1 MPGFHWKHHEAGNLS
16 AATAVLFLCI
26 QGWEAVVLA
35 CLQPGGAE
43 AQLGRQNVVVC
54 AWSEASRV
62 TWTSRKRPFTFPTLG
77 HSRKSVQVNER
88 KAAQAEASLNLQHG
102 C

>member
-35 CLQPGGAE
+35 CLQPGEAE
-43 AQLGRQNVVVC
+43 AQLGRQNMVLC
-54 AWSEASRV
+54 AWPEASRV
-62 TWTSRKRPFTFPTLG
+62 TWTKCPFTFPTLG

-88 KAAQAEASLNLQHG
+88 KAAQAEASLNLQHS

>member
-1 MPGFHWKHHEAGNLS
+1 MPGVHWEAGNLS

-26 QGWEAVVLA
+26 QGWEAAVLV

-43 AQLGRQNVVVC
+43 AQLGRHTTVVC
-54 AWSEASRV
+54 AWPEASRV
-62 TWTSRKRPFTFPTLG
+62 TWTKCPFTFPTLG
-77 HSRKSVQVNER
+77 HSRRSVQVNER
-88 KAAQAEASLNLQHG
+88 QAAQAEASLNLQHG